1 MNREDQNRDEE
12 KIPAP
17 SHFTLRELIA
27 RLEAEPDLSKRVEV
41 GFHNPHSYRGYYEQ
55 LAFEIAYDVTVG
67 DMLTAARFAL
77 GATYQGW
84 KGGDY
89 LMSDY
94 TETWLVRQEGES
106 AGETLGAVLLT
117 LMLRSGRSSE

>member
-1 MNREDQNRDEE
+1 M
-12 KIPAP
+12 KIPSP
-17 SHFTLRELIA
+17 SHFSLGELIA
-27 RLEAEPDLSKRVEV
+27 RLEEEPDLSRRVEV
-41 GFHNPHSYRGYYEQ
+41 GFRNPHSYRGYYEQ

-94 TETWLVRQEGES
+94 TETWLVRQRGES

-117 LMLRSGRSSE
+117 LMLRSGSSSE